1 MNHRPKYKSIKSLE
15 EIIEN
20 LCDIEAGRDFLEC
33 NSINYIK

>member
-1 MNHRPKYKSIKSLE
+1 MNHRPKYKSIKSL